1 MLDQKHLKTQTN
13 IAFRYRSLPPFTGR
27 SASLSSLPRP
37 RRSLPD
43 LWISLLKEAK
53 DECLGAKKVNSVN
66 GWGDGWFTWVNGER

>member
-1 MLDQKHLKTQTN
+1 MLDQKHIKTQTN
-13 IAFRYRSLPPFTGR
+13 IAFATDPLPLTGR

-66 GWGDGWFTWVNGER
+66 GWGDG